1 MNKGLIVYWEL
12 NTQVVYQAMARLEA
26 NKTEQW
32 AGAWRVVEVNG

>member
-26 NKTEQW
+26 NKM
-32 AGAWRVVEVNG
+32 R